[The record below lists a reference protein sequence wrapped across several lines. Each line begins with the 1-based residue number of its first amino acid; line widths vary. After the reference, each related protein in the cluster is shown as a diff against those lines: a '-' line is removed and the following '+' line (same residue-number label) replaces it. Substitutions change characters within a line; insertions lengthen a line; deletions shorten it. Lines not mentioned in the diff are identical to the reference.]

1 MKSGMEIRE
10 KESQKRQSRDWE
22 ENQAPK
28 RLMTCANGVLA
39 PVETEKESASKRLAR
54 LTVEQENAARA

>member
-1 MKSGMEIRE
+1 MGRE
-10 KESQKRQSRDWE
+10 SR
-22 ENQAPK
+22 APK

-54 LTVEQENAARA
+54 LTVEKENAARA